1 MNQIADYELVIPSR
15 ESRLSEIGEW
25 FKGTNKKPKVSCRVA
40 HVLSAY
46 ELVRQGL
53 GIAIFP
59 ASVKNIVN
67 SDEVTIKEFED
78 PAPTVSYILVWNK
91 NKTLSHAASEFVEY
105 VKKLDFTEYF
115 I

>member
-1 MNQIADYELVIPSR
+1 MDQIADYELIIPSR

-25 FKGTNKKPKVSCRVA
+25 FKDTNKLPKVRCRVA

-46 ELVRQGL
+46 ELTRQGL

-67 SDEVTIKEFED
+67 SEEVTIKEFED

-91 NKTLSHAASEFVEY
+91 NKTLSHAATEFINYIKEQNAQQ
-105 VKKLDFTEYF
+105 
-115 I
+115 